1 MPGSAAMQVT
11 LSSILLAWYTRD
23 TAKWCMVCTPGTFTA
38 LETFSFADLTQ
49 QKTAK
54 CSVTL
59 SENSAYVTQRL
70 RCNQYSLEIIEGY
83 FICTQGH
90 RARDI

>member
-59 SENSAYVTQRL
+59 SENSAYITQRL
-70 RCNQYSLEIIEGY
+70 RCNQYSLEILEGY

>member
-1 MPGSAAMQVT
+1 MSGSVAMQAT

-23 TAKWCMVCTPGTFTA
+23 ASKWCVVCTPGTFTA
-38 LETFSFADLTQ
+38 LETFSFVDLTQ

-59 SENSAYVTQRL
+59 SENGAYVTQRL
-70 RCNQYSLEIIEGY
+70 RCNQYSLGILEGY